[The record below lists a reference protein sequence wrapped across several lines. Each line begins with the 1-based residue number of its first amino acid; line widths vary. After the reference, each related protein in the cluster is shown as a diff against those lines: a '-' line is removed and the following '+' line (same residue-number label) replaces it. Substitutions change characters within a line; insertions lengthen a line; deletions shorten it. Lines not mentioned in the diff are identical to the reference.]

1 MKKGFFNNT
10 ILALMLIMAGIG
22 TAMAQNYHEIKAK
35 GLFPVSN
42 YARVGETSEMLQNN
56 IIGSGAA
63 IGAGLGYRFNI
74 EITSDI
80 IIFAG
85 GDVLWNN
92 TCTEYRDICV
102 QNRNETAPLY
112 FNAPIWMGVALR
124 TPIGQSDWSAYFDA
138 CAGVNI
144 HYTTSTGWKNFEV
157 RYNPA
162 FSAALSLEVGMT
174 FRNYSLGFELMSLG
188 QPTMKGTG
196 EETYHWFKTL
206 DRKRDM
212 IMLNAVFT
220 YRLKKHKKEWKI
232 SRKAVLEM

>member
-10 ILALMLIMAGIG
+10 ILSLMLLTAGIG

-35 GLFPVSN
+35 GLFPIGN
-42 YARVGETSEMLQNN
+42 YARVGETAEMLENE

-63 IGAGLGYRFNI
+63 IGAGLGYRYNLG
-74 EITSDI
+74 ITSDI
-80 IIFAG
+80 ILFVG
-85 GDVLWNN
+85 GDLLWNN
-92 TCTEYRDICV
+92 TCTEYRNICT

-112 FNAPIWMGVALR
+112 FNFPLWMGVALKA
-124 TPIGQSDWSAYFDA
+124 PIGNSPWSAYFDA

-162 FSAALSLEVGMT
+162 FSAALSLEVGMS

-188 QPTMKGTG
+188 QPTMKGSG

-206 DRKRDM
+206 EKKRNM
-212 IMLNAVFT
+212 TMLNVVFT
-220 YRLKKHKKEWKI
+220 YRLNKHKKEWKL
-232 SRKAVLEM
+232 SRKSTLDI